1 MKNIRFIA
9 AAAFALAAS
18 VPASAEE
25 LSLDFDR
32 GLDVSAIVS
41 AAREDAKKEASA
53 PEAKPVQAASIR
65 ATRDCVRFAFGLE
78 GAAVSEP
85 AWLSST
91 EYIEECRN
99 IPGNPREGGGHRD
112 CWERPGFTHRE
123 KVQVKIDPRLPV
135 FPWEREVVEVC
146 LEGHWL
152 DAFVV
157 KGAYEYKIQ
166 EAGGLFTLLPG
177 KRLPMDPDSAGISAE
192 APLNHQRSIALAF
205 KDKWA
210 SFYKGEKTLL
220 TVALKQEVPG
230 WFDTTIV
237 EKEIP
242 FPGSESYFVDFGSLI
257 IDKLKTGKK
266 YYVKWSFK
274 RVGKISTE
282 KQVDRGETTR
292 VVYSPSSALQAFS
305 W

>member
-1 MKNIRFIA
+1 
-9 AAAFALAAS
+9 
-18 VPASAEE
+18 
-25 LSLDFDR
+25 
-32 GLDVSAIVS
+32 
-41 AAREDAKKEASA
+41 

-123 KVQVKIDPRLPV
+123 KVQVKIEPRLPV
-135 FPWEREVVEVC
+135 FPWEREAVEVC

-152 DAFVV
+152 DAYVV
-157 KGAYEYKIQ
+157 KGAYEYKIS

-192 APLNHQRSIALAF
+192 APLNHQRSLALSF

-220 TVALKQEVPG
+220 KVALKQEVPG

-242 FPGSESYFVDFGSLI
+242 FPGADSYFVDFGSLI

-292 VVYSPSSALQAFS
+292 VVYTPSSALQAFS

>member
-1 MKNIRFIA
+1 
-9 AAAFALAAS
+9 
-18 VPASAEE
+18 
-25 LSLDFDR
+25 
-32 GLDVSAIVS
+32 
-41 AAREDAKKEASA
+41 
-53 PEAKPVQAASIR
+53 
-65 ATRDCVRFAFGLE
+65 
-78 GAAVSEP
+78 
-85 AWLSST
+85 
-91 EYIEECRN
+91 
-99 IPGNPREGGGHRD
+99 
-112 CWERPGFTHRE
+112 
-123 KVQVKIDPRLPV
+123 LPV

-152 DAFVV
+152 VAYVV

-166 EAGGLFTLLPG
+166 EVGGLFTLLPG
-177 KRLPMDPDSAGISAE
+177 KRLPMDPDSAGISPE
-192 APLNHQRSIALAF
+192 APLNHQRSIAVAF

-220 TVALKQEVPG
+220 KVALKQEVPG

-242 FPGSESYFVDFGSLI
+242 FPGSDSYFVDFGSLI

-292 VVYSPSSALQAFS
+292 VVYSPSSAFQAFS